1 MSSAAAFLV
10 DDEVSPKERLAEL
23 FEQIA
28 ELTGQRNAID
38 AQIVDIVAEIDHGG
52 LAGMTGA
59 RSISALVAW
68 KTGVSPRNAK
78 TIAAVAARG
87 EQFPRCVAGLREG
100 WLSLDQVGV
109 LAERAADGS
118 DDHYVELASVA
129 TVTQLRKAVG
139 LEPRPD
145 TAPKPQPERA
155 LSRTDHGESV
165 TYRVTVSKIEAAKV
179 DAALAGKRDGLIADW
194 KRDRDGV
201 EATTD
206 AHSAD
211 GDADGRHGTSEGG
224 TDGLEDSPV
233 ADAEGVDGEFNADAD
248 RPVADAEGFGGEFDD
263 DFADLTDDPDSADSQ
278 GAPRAPM
285 PNTVDAFMELIA
297 TGWDGEVARRPHGQ
311 HTTVVVHVDVDK
323 QVGALHLGPL
333 LTDAERRYLTCD
345 ATCEVWFE
353 RSGHPIG
360 AGRSTRTVNR
370 RLRRALEHRDRC
382 CVVPGCGATRGLHAH
397 HLQHWENGGL
407 TELDNLVLVCPYHH
421 RLHHAGGITLT
432 GPAHQLVVTDA
443 DGHTLTNASLARP
456 PTQPPPAVAPCKGP
470 TGERADWWWYTPF
483 EPQPP
488 SRN

>member
-1 MSSAAAFLV
+1 MSSAAASLV

-100 WLSLDQVGV
+100 RLSLDQVGV

-145 TAPKPQPERA
+145 VSPKPQPERA

-194 KRDRDGV
+194 KRDRDQQPGA
-201 EATTD
+201 ATGS
-206 AHSAD
+206 SAD
-211 GDADGRHGTSEGG
+211 GDTD
-224 TDGLEDSPV
+224 TDGPHGASDGGADDLEDSSV
-233 ADAEGVDGEFNADAD
+233 AGGV
-248 RPVADAEGFGGEFDD
+248 GGEFDAD
-263 DFADLTDDPDSADSQ
+263 FADFADLTDVPDYADAENAQ
-278 GAPRAPM
+278 CAPM
-285 PNTVDAFMELIA
+285 PTTVDAFMELIE
-297 TGWDGEVARRPHGQ
+297 TGWDGEVARRPHAQ

-323 QVGALHLGPL
+323 HVGALHLGPL
-333 LTDAERRYLTCD
+333 LSDVERQYLSCD

-353 RSGHPIG
+353 RAGRPIG

-397 HLQHWENGGL
+397 HLIHWENGGL

-421 RLHHAGGITLT
+421 RLHHAGGITLI

-443 DGHTLTNASLARP
+443 DGQHLTNASLARP

-483 EPQPP
+483 QPQPP
-488 SRN
+488 PRN

>member
-1 MSSAAAFLV
+1 MSSAAASLV

-100 WLSLDQVGV
+100 RLSLDQVGV

-194 KRDRDGV
+194 KRDRDQQPGA
-201 EATTD
+201 ATGS
-206 AHSAD
+206 SAD
-211 GDADGRHGTSEGG
+211 GDTD
-224 TDGLEDSPV
+224 TDGPHGASDGGADDLEDSSV
-233 ADAEGVDGEFNADAD
+233 AGGV
-248 RPVADAEGFGGEFDD
+248 GGEFDAD
-263 DFADLTDDPDSADSQ
+263 FADFADLTDVPDYADAENAQ
-278 GAPRAPM
+278 CAPM
-285 PNTVDAFMELIA
+285 PTTVDAFMELIE
-297 TGWDGEVARRPHGQ
+297 TGWDGEVARRPHAQ

-323 QVGALHLGPL
+323 HVGALHLGPL
-333 LTDAERRYLTCD
+333 LSDVERQYLSCD

-353 RSGHPIG
+353 RAGRPIG

-397 HLQHWENGGL
+397 HLIHWENGGL

-421 RLHHAGGITLT
+421 RLHHAGGITLI

-443 DGHTLTNASLARP
+443 DGQHLTNASLARP

-483 EPQPP
+483 QPQPP
-488 SRN
+488 PRN

>member
-1 MSSAAAFLV
+1 MSSAAASLV
-10 DDEVSPKERLAEL
+10 DDEVSPKERLAGL

-100 WLSLDQVGV
+100 RLSLDQVGV

-145 TAPKPQPERA
+145 VSPKPQPERGI
-155 LSRTDHGESV
+155 SRTDHGESV
-165 TYRVTVSKIEAAKV
+165 TYRITVSKIEAAKV

-194 KRDRDGV
+194 KRDRDQQPGA
-201 EATTD
+201 ATGS
-206 AHSAD
+206 SAD
-211 GDADGRHGTSEGG
+211 GDTD
-224 TDGLEDSPV
+224 TDGPHGASDGGADDLEDSSV
-233 ADAEGVDGEFNADAD
+233 AGGV
-248 RPVADAEGFGGEFDD
+248 GGEFDAD
-263 DFADLTDDPDSADSQ
+263 FADFADLTDVPDYADAENAQ
-278 GAPRAPM
+278 CAPM
-285 PNTVDAFMELIA
+285 PTTVDAFMELIE
-297 TGWDGEVARRPHGQ
+297 TGWDGEVARRPHAQ

-323 QVGALHLGPL
+323 HVGALHLGPL
-333 LTDAERRYLTCD
+333 LSDVERQYLSCD

-353 RSGHPIG
+353 RAGRPIG

-421 RLHHAGGITLT
+421 RLHHAGGITLI

-443 DGHTLTNASLARP
+443 DGQHLTNASLARP

-483 EPQPP
+483 QPQPP
-488 SRN
+488 PRN